1 LGVAIWLEIDEDGI
15 GFDVFVPS
23 RKKHKELASQ
33 RAGPKEFLGKFE
45 GIHPGLAEYAPS
57 DHVGETEDSARRVRA
72 PYSTFSRFSRLL
84 GHFDFVA

>member
-33 RAGPKEFLGKFE
+33 RAGRKEFLGKFE
-45 GIHPGLAEYAPS
+45 G
-57 DHVGETEDSARRVRA
+57 VRA
-72 PYSTFSRFSRLL
+72 IRSR
-84 GHFDFVA
+84 G